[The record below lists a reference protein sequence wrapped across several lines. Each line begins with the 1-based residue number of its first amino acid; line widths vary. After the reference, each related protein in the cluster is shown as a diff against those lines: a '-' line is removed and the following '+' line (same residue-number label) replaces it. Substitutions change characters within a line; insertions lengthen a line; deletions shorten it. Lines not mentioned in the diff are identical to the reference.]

1 MAKDEKSKE
10 AVKEKRRKNATTLLN
25 PPSKEKTTPMVKPK
39 TKDEKSKE
47 VVKEKR
53 RKNATTL
60 LNPPS
65 NEKTTPT
72 VKPKTKSKTETT
84 TLKPNT
90 GLTAAVQKDKVNLTK
105 LVVDAF
111 FGSNRQLW
119 LGISDFCL
127 KLAKPKS
134 KKYPLALTRNLSF
147 FRELASKTK
156 SAPMKPEET
165 ARDYCQR
172 VVYHADYPT
181 MWELLTK
188 NLRLIPTLTANQQV
202 KQLEKQGR
210 ILLMLPFWH
219 MVLTQSWNDA
229 SPQQKVE
236 IRGENGQN
244 IELQLEALQ
253 TLKNNL
259 HVFYSLRGSVG
270 LAEYLSPRALLP
282 VSIGGRKAR
291 TSYFLGRVSKQNMK
305 LLESMLACVSQIS
318 MLVEFNGGMI
328 SQLKT
333 DKDVAYWHFKV
344 DEQKRENEKL
354 KIKRRELWLNEQK
367 NVREAVAA
375 RFQKKTAAVAKKEVN
390 NSKTTQSSTTSK
402 GV

>member
-1 MAKDEKSKE
+1 MPAPKCYTTSLLKKKRELKKQGAFMAVDQKSKE
-10 AVKEKRRKNATTLLN
+10 ALKEKRRKSRSTLLK
-25 PPSKEKTTPMVKPK
+25 PAARKEKAKPKAQKKATPK
-39 TKDEKSKE
+39 TK
-47 VVKEKR
+47 
-53 RKNATTL
+53 AT
-60 LNPPS
+60 
-65 NEKTTPT
+65 
-72 VKPKTKSKTETT
+72 PKVDS
-84 TLKPNT
+84 
-90 GLTAAVQKDKVNLTK
+90 GLTAAVQHGKVNLTK

-127 KLAKPKS
+127 KLSKPKS
-134 KKYPLALTRNLSF
+134 KKYPLAITRNLSF
-147 FRELASKTK
+147 FRELALKTK

-202 KQLEKQGR
+202 KQLQKQGR

-229 SPQQKVE
+229 SPKQKVE
-236 IRGENGQN
+236 IRGKNGQN

-270 LAEYLSPRALLP
+270 LAEYLSPRVLLP
-282 VSIGGRKAR
+282 AFVGGRKAR

-305 LLESMLACVSQIS
+305 VLESMLACVTQIS

-333 DKDVAYWHFKV
+333 DKDVAYWYFKV

-354 KIKRRELWLNEQK
+354 QIKRRELWLKEQQ
-367 NVREAVAA
+367 NTREMAA
-375 RFQKKTAAVAKKEVN
+375 TARLQKKSEEDKKQV
-390 NSKTTQSSTTSK
+390 KTTRSTASMF
-402 GV
+402 VRFSDS